1 VTRHALGEFFGKF
14 RLFFNDLLVAVF
26 AVHVSSAFETIQF
39 FRHLRTFVVAV
50 FTFADFLTFFVGN
63 LLAVF
68 GAVVAISTLGDFLM
82 LGMGKY
88 RRLGLFGLVLL
99 GLQDHCRTKSAGPLS
114 ATLMPAMLR
123 QNATKMHIK
132 TFLLMT
138 FAPRLN

>member
-1 VTRHALGEFFGKF
+1 MTRHALGEFFGKF

-82 LGMGKY
+82 LGVGKY

-99 GLQDHCRTKSAGPLS
+99 GLQDQVGRTVVGNAEAG
-114 ATLMPAMLR
+114 
-123 QNATKMHIK
+123 NAEAEPQQKRTSIL
-132 TFLLMT
+132 FYS
-138 FAPRLN
+138 